1 MSHRTAALLDRSQ
14 WAEITWPTQAQ
25 DGSRIDTPAIEAAI
39 RTVWETSSAALLTDA
54 EITTLYA

>member
-1 MSHRTAALLDRSQ
+1 MSHRTATLLDRSQ
-14 WAEITWPTQAQ
+14 WTEITWPPQAQ

-54 EITTLYA
+54 EIVTLYS